1 MQSRK
6 FKPIHPSLLKAKKL
20 NEKDFEKRGGDALE
34 LEQLSLKEVYKEKTS
49 WSYLVT
55 LFNWI
60 LSFLQ
65 EKKKHRKANNM
76 IDYAYE
82 LYK

>member
-34 LEQLSLKEVYKEKTS
+34 LEQLSFKRGIKKKPHEV
-49 WSYLVT
+49 
-55 LFNWI
+55 I
-60 LSFLQ
+60 LSLFLI
-65 EKKKHRKANNM
+65 EF
-76 IDYAYE
+76 
-82 LYK
+82 